1 MIAGIDT
8 SGHIY
13 AISKRMGEKYGDEVK
28 IVGVQPAPGSRIP
41 EIKRVEA
48 KPKWLEK
55 ARPDR
60 IVDISLEEA
69 VEGVM
74 IVARRE
80 GLLIGLS
87 AGAVY
92 QAYRRL
98 VAEGWRGVYVLVFP
112 DDVFKYMNI
121 VAEHLARGNR
131 RG

>member
-1 MIAGIDT
+1 VIAGIDT

-98 VAEGWRGVYVLVFP
+98 VAEG
-112 DDVFKYMNI
+112 
-121 VAEHLARGNR
+121 
-131 RG
+131 